1 MENYKSK
8 ITLNEKDSLTDILM
22 AEKELVKLY
31 AQAITEGAGRSFR
44 STVKNNFEGAVADQ
58 FAVFTAMS
66 KEGLYETKPAPKGST
81 DESKETFS
89 EMLKQLH

>member
-89 EMLKQLH
+89 EMLKKLH

>member
-44 STVKNNFEGAVADQ
+44 STVKNNFDGAVADQ

>member
-44 STVKNNFEGAVADQ
+44 STVKNNFDCAVADQ

>member
-44 STVKNNFEGAVADQ
+44 STVKNNFDGAVADQ

-89 EMLKQLH
+89 EMLKHLH